1 VINAVMSSPQWPGT
15 LLVWTYDE
23 GGGYYDHVPPPAAVS
38 PDSVTSVPYHP
49 GAFTRYGFRVPAGI
63 VSPFARPDY
72 VLGVV
77 HDHTSILKLVETKW
91 NLPALTRRDA
101 NADNLLDSVDL
112 VNPPAFLT
120 PPTLAAALDPTADD
134 GCQSTGA
141 GTFPPPSAV
150 RKA

>member
-1 VINAVMSSPQWPGT
+1 
-15 LLVWTYDE
+15 
-23 GGGYYDHVPPPAAVS
+23 
-38 PDSVTSVPYHP
+38 
-49 GAFTRYGFRVPAGI
+49 
-63 VSPFARPDY
+63 
-72 VLGVV
+72 VV

-112 VNPPAFLT
+112 VNPPAFLA